1 MCVRCVCV
9 CVCVFCKAHRKQMPA
24 LIRSSLLIFR
34 KVMVSNHLENS
45 WVMFDF
51 LSRLCPC
58 CVCVCVLQRAN
69 SGACTLPHS
78 PSLCNWSQP
87 SPVKNKNHLSAA
99 RVCPLKMHG
108 GGSWGPL
115 GKKADTRLSG
125 RASEYQGGQMASSEK
140 EGDGEGDWGW
150 GWSEWVRMSVFWFFF
165 FGWWNSQ
172 VVGSNIVS
180 FSLWDEYYIQYIHL
194 ER

>member
-1 MCVRCVCV
+1 MGFLPLSSSWTSAHHNPSGELINHFMVNVARVCALCLCVCV

-24 LIRSSLLIFR
+24 LIRSSLLIFW

-140 EGDGEGDWGW
+140 EGDGEGD
-150 GWSEWVRMSVFWFFF
+150 
-165 FGWWNSQ
+165 
-172 VVGSNIVS
+172 
-180 FSLWDEYYIQYIHL
+180 
-194 ER
+194 